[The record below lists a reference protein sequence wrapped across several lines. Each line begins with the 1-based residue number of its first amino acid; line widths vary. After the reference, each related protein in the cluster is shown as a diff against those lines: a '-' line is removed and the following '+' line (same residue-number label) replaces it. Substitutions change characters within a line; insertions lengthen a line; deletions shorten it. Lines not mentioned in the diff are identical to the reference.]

1 MALVTG
7 AATGIG
13 KAIAQTLATDGAA
26 VVVNHNHTPGPA
38 EKVVAGIEEGGGA
51 AIAVAADVTSRSEFE
66 AMVGRLLAEFG
77 RWDILVNNAAV
88 ALVKPFSDQ
97 SMCPA
102 GRRSVVKMPL
112 GRESGLR
119 PEQGSAPWPGPRAR
133 RVLGPPWTV
142 PGLLRWEAWLAATS

>member
-1 MALVTG
+1 MAQRGRPTVQITLSDAERETLQRWSRRHSS
-7 AATGIG
+7 
-13 KAIAQTLATDGAA
+13 AQALALRSR
-26 VVVNHNHTPGPA
+26 VV
-38 EKVVAGIEEGGGA
+38 
-51 AIAVAADVTSRSEFE
+51 
-66 AMVGRLLAEFG
+66 LAS
-77 RWDILVNNAAV
+77 
-88 ALVKPFSDQ
+88 SDQ